1 MVSVQRCPIP
11 RQQLIQPVDLV
22 VVDAVENVS
31 KIGLR
36 IEAVEL
42 GRLNDRHGA
51 REGFR
56 ACISPCK

>member
-1 MVSVQRCPIP
+1 
-11 RQQLIQPVDLV
+11 V

>member
-1 MVSVQRCPIP
+1 MGSVQRCPIP

-36 IEAVEL
+36 VEAVQF
-42 GRLNDRHGA
+42 GGLNDRHGP

-56 ACISPCK
+56 ASVCARK